1 MLLTIDAGNTRTK
14 WAVFNQ
20 SGEITHDG
28 ACQNS
33 ALAAADL
40 SPDSLGY
47 ERAII
52 SNVAGD
58 AHAQLLSSKLSACK
72 LPAQWITSSQQAANV
87 FNTYT
92 EPATLGT
99 DRWAALIAAWDIQQG
114 PCVVVNAG
122 TAVTIDALMY
132 RDPNALPH
140 HAEHSAQ
147 GEFAGGLIL
156 PGLGLMQSSL
166 GQATA
171 QLPKNDSVN
180 NAAQNK
186 IVDIFAKSTSQA
198 ICAGALNA
206 ISGAIDHMAAAVETK
221 CSQKALVILSGGN
234 ASSIKGSLS
243 KAVAN
248 HAIIVDNLVLQ
259 GLYLLDHSN

>member
-20 SGEITHDG
+20 QGEITHFG
-28 ACQNS
+28 ACINS

-40 SPDSLGY
+40 GPDALGY

-52 SNVAGD
+52 SNVAGN
-58 AHAQLLSSKLSACK
+58 AHAQLLTGKLAACK
-72 LPAQWITSSQQAANV
+72 TPAQWISSSRQAANV
-87 FNTYT
+87 FNTYS

-99 DRWAALIAAWDIQQG
+99 DRWAALIAAWDIQHA

-122 TAVTIDALMY
+122 TAVTIDALMP
-132 RDPNALPH
+132 RGQHASPH
-140 HAEHSAQ
+140 QTEHGAQ
-147 GEFAGGLIL
+147 GEFAGGMIL

-171 QLPKNDSVN
+171 QLPKNDNVN
-180 NAAQNK
+180 NAANNAA
-186 IVDIFAKSTSQA
+186 VDIFARSTSQA
-198 ICAGALNA
+198 IYAGALNA
-206 ISGAIDHMAAAVETK
+206 ISGAIEHMADAVETR
-221 CSQKALVILSGGN
+221 CGQKALVILSGGD
-234 ASSIKGSLS
+234 AACIKSSLGNT
-243 KAVAN
+243 VAN
-248 HAIIVDNLVLQ
+248 RAIIVDNLVLQ

>member
-20 SGEITHDG
+20 SGEITHYG

-33 ALAAADL
+33 ALAAAEL
-40 SPDSLGY
+40 APDSLKY

-58 AHAQLLSSKLSACK
+58 THAELLSSKLSACK
-72 LPAQWITSSQQAANV
+72 LPAQWITSTQQAANV
-87 FNTYT
+87 FNSYT

-99 DRWAALIAAWDIQQG
+99 DRWAALIAAWDIQHA

-122 TAVTIDALMY
+122 TAVTIDSLMY
-132 RDPNALPH
+132 RDPNTLPH
-140 HAEHSAQ
+140 HAEHTAQ
-147 GEFAGGLIL
+147 GEFSGGLIL

-171 QLPKNDSVN
+171 QLPKNDTVN
-180 NAAQNK
+180 NIAKNAM
-186 IVDIFAKSTSQA
+186 VDIFAKSTSQA
-198 ICAGALNA
+198 INAGALNA
-206 ISGAIDHMAAAVETK
+206 ISGAIEHMVNAVEAT
-221 CSQKALVILSGGN
+221 CSQKALVILSGGD
-234 ASSIKGSLS
+234 AARIKASLS
-243 KAVAN
+243 NTVAN

>member
-20 SGEITHDG
+20 IGEITHYG

-33 ALAAADL
+33 ALPTADL
-40 SPDSLGY
+40 GPDSLAC

-52 SNVAGD
+52 SNVAGN
-58 AHAQLLSSKLSACK
+58 AHAQLLAGKLAACK
-72 LPAQWITSSQQAANV
+72 LPVQWISSSRQAANV

-99 DRWAALIAAWDIQQG
+99 DRWAALIAAWDIQHA

-122 TAVTIDALMY
+122 TAVTIDTLMH
-132 RDPNALPH
+132 RDPNASPH
-140 HAEHSAQ
+140 HAEHAGQ

-171 QLPKNDSVN
+171 QLPKNDTVN
-180 NAAQNK
+180 NAAKNAM
-186 IVDIFAKSTSQA
+186 VDIFAKSTSQA
-198 ICAGALNA
+198 IYAGALNA
-206 ISGAIDHMAAAVETK
+206 ISGAIDHMADAVETK
-221 CSQKALVILSGGN
+221 CSQKVLVILSGGDAAN
-234 ASSIKGSLS
+234 IKSSLS
-243 KAVAN
+243 NAVAN
-248 HAIIVDNLVLQ
+248 RAIIVDNLVLQ